1 MALIIVYLL
10 VAYVIHYSRCC
21 YHGDWHAHCAHAKKL
36 FDGVAFSGSCV
47 VMMGIYDPAVL
58 VLIGDTTL
66 YLAIAA
72 LAGLGYTLRALFPA
86 FGGRRRDDDDSG

>member
-1 MALIIVYLL
+1 
-10 VAYVIHYSRCC
+10 
-21 YHGDWHAHCAHAKKL
+21 
-36 FDGVAFSGSCV
+36 
-47 VMMGIYDPAVL
+47 MMGIYDPAVL

-72 LAGLGYTLRALFPA
+72 LAGLGYTLRALFPG